1 MDLQAIFNLHADQ
14 FMKMGLPVS
23 LQVKALEKII
33 DSCYDCSSS
42 LTIGLIRSS
51 SDDEDEESNKELIQ
65 YEISASQVIF
75 TSSLQTLD

>member
-1 MDLQAIFNLHADQ
+1 
-14 FMKMGLPVS
+14 MKMGLPAS

-51 SDDEDEESNKELIQ
+51 SDDEEEESNKELIQ
-65 YEISASQVIF
+65 YEISASQVMF
-75 TSSLQTLD
+75 TLNLGLIRE